1 MLGKHQTEEDI
12 QNLFAPYGLIEECT
26 ILRDQNGMSKGCAF
40 VKYSTSTEAAKAIDH
55 MHNSQTMQGASSPL
69 VVKFADTEKERLVR
83 RQHQQQSMTNG
94 SCSPASGH
102 STSTTG
108 TTNGQQL
115 NGSHTSMQH
124 YNQQSLRVPVA
135 NITEASNMV
144 AAAAAAAFQQSLAAS
159 AVTPGYSLQFPTTQL
174 APGLIPTA
182 SSNASPVPNG
192 YHSSATQFAQQQQS
206 QQGAS
211 AYFNPMAAFMAAAAA
226 MQYANPQLSG
236 MNSLTENQS
245 SRAPS
250 IPLQLNTIVSHPT
263 IAHHNPLTGGNH
275 SMPNALASLAAA
287 ALATLTQVGNGTIT
301 GGLLSESAASGGGN
315 EFNNTF
321 GSGLMVSASPST
333 VSPSSF
339 ASIGNTTQCQ
349 PVSISSSSTTGVGVL
364 SHVSLGATN
373 NILVTSPGIVTPAAS
388 TPPTVSPAI
397 LPSAITNDPAS
408 LYAAAVA
415 LQNSAVAGHGNPNSG
430 LQFPQLHPSFA
441 AAAAAAAA
449 QSLTQPSANTALN
462 SYLTENAALQAAAL
476 AAAAAAS
483 GQSFTNDPVVH
494 QLYSGL
500 QAYGLA
506 YPTTGAAYTS
516 FPNLHHQALSMPVH
530 QKEGTRELILTG
542 FVSFDNHASAQNAIQ
557 AMNGFQIGMK
567 RLKVQLKRPKGGNT
581 SSSTSSN
588 TKSSCDTTSLTRQKQ
603 NMELS
608 LPSQNSIYSEII
620 VNPTETVSG
629 APVPAL

>member
-567 RLKVQLKRPKGGNT
+567 RLKVQLKRPKG
-581 SSSTSSN
+581 
-588 TKSSCDTTSLTRQKQ
+588 
-603 NMELS
+603 
-608 LPSQNSIYSEII
+608 
-620 VNPTETVSG
+620 
-629 APVPAL
+629 